1 MTQKGKECKE
11 VTKLNNNNRKS
22 LEKEKEK
29 NTTVFKTMYT
39 YSKVMVNMN
48 NLFKLARSSLL
59 FC

>member
-22 LEKEKEK
+22 LGKEKEK